1 MSALVRCGKCGA
13 ANRVDLTRLGF
24 GKTAICGTCSDPLSM
39 PTRSLIKRPL
49 LFPEHSFIMAH
60 WRGEYSLAFSY
71 WIVSFLTNLS
81 VLVVTFIISE
91 YLDSQNAYNPL
102 LLWVGN
108 VLIWAFLISITFW
121 HIVGTWRSAD
131 RFSADPHRKNT
142 LWGGVAKFF
151 LIMGGIKMIGQLPT
165 VYRDLGE
172 LSQMAFFNDS
182 SIPDYKLTVTEGG
195 KEIKLEGGF
204 KYGLSQDLKR
214 LMLSAP
220 SARIVNLES
229 VGGRIAMGEEIAKV
243 IEEYNF
249 GTVSNS
255 GCFSACTIA
264 FLAGKE
270 RFLGIDG
277 RLGFHAGAF
286 AGVESSES
294 KSGEYAIYRGLTAK
308 YGTSSAFIRKILATP
323 HDKMWYPDRDELVKE
338 RIITARSST
347 APSSVRL
354 LAARL
359 KDVEQEVRRTLPSKL
374 SDDITITDVY
384 TEGNRFVYVYDVDR
398 GLHTLFRQPEVL
410 KAQKESVEEAV
421 CAKTSMAKDMSKG
434 IIYGYYYRDKVTK
447 EKSGY
452 FELSSC
458 RDT

>member
-1 MSALVRCGKCGA
+1 MV
-13 ANRVDLTRLGF
+13 
-24 GKTAICGTCSDPLSM
+24 
-39 PTRSLIKRPL
+39 
-49 LFPEHSFIMAH
+49 H
-60 WRGEYSLAFSY
+60 WKGDYSLAFSY
-71 WIVSFLTNLS
+71 WIISFLTNFS
-81 VLVVTFIISE
+81 VVVVNFVIGQ
-91 YLDSQNAYNPL
+91 YLTAQKAYNPL
-102 LLWVGN
+102 LLWGGN
-108 VLIWAFLISITFW
+108 VLIWTFLISITVW

-131 RFSADPHRKNT
+131 HFSADPLKKNK

-151 LIMGGIKMIGQLPT
+151 LIMGAIKMIGQLPS

-172 LSQMAFFNDS
+172 LSQMAFFNDP
-182 SIPDYKLTVTEGG
+182 SIPDYILTVTEGG

-220 SARIVNLES
+220 SAKIVNLES
-229 VGGRIAMGEEIAKV
+229 VGGRIAMGAEIAKV

-249 GTVSNS
+249 STVSNS

-270 RFLGIDG
+270 RLLGIDA

-286 AGVESSES
+286 AGVESSKS
-294 KSGEYAIYRGLTAK
+294 KSAEYEIYRGLTVK

-323 HDKMWYPDRDELVKE
+323 HDKLWYPDRDDLMKE
-338 RIITARSST
+338 RVITARLST

-359 KDVEQEVRRTLPSKL
+359 KDEEYKVRRTLPSKL
-374 SDDITITDVY
+374 SDEITITDVY
-384 TEGNRFVYVYDVDR
+384 TEGNRFVYVYDIDR
-398 GLHTLFRQPEVL
+398 GLHSLFRQPEVL
-410 KAQKESVEEAV
+410 KAQQEYVGKVA
-421 CAKTSMAKDMSKG
+421 CANTSMAIDMSKG
-434 IIYGYYYRDKVTK
+434 IIYGYYYRDKATK

-452 FELSSC
+452 FELSFC
-458 RDT
+458 

>member
-1 MSALVRCGKCGA
+1 MSALVKCGKCGA
-13 ANRVDLTRLGF
+13 ANRVDVSRLGL
-24 GKTAICGTCSDPLSM
+24 GRSAVCGTCANPLMAPMRDPNN
-39 PTRSLIKRPL
+39 RSA
-49 LFPEHSFIMAH
+49 LFPDESFVMVH

-71 WIVSFLTNLS
+71 WIISFLTNLS
-81 VLVVTFIISE
+81 VVVVNFVIAE
-91 YLDSQNAYNPL
+91 YLNSQKAYNPL
-102 LLWVGN
+102 LLWGGN
-108 VLIWAFLISITFW
+108 AIIWAFLISITVW

-131 RFSADPHRKNT
+131 RFSADPHKKNT
-142 LWGGVAKFF
+142 LWGGVAKFC
-151 LIMGGIKMIGQLPT
+151 LIMGAIKMIGQLPT

-172 LSQMAFFNDS
+172 LSQMAFFNDP

-220 SARIVNLES
+220 SAKIVNLES

-249 GTVSNS
+249 STVSNS
-255 GCFSACTIA
+255 RCFSACTIA
-264 FLAGKE
+264 FLAGTE

-294 KSGEYAIYRGLTAK
+294 KSGEYEIYRGLTAK
-308 YGTSSAFIRKILATP
+308 YGTSTTFIRKILATP
-323 HDKMWYPDRDELVKE
+323 HDKMWYPDRDELIKE

-359 KDVEQEVRRTLPSKL
+359 KDSEQEVRKTLPSKL
-374 SDDITITDVY
+374 SDEITLTDVY
-384 TEGNRFVYVYDVDR
+384 SEGNRFVYVYDVDR
-398 GLHTLFRQPEVL
+398 ELHTLFRQPDVL
-410 KAQKESVEEAV
+410 KAQKESVQDAV
-421 CAKTSMAKDMSKG
+421 CTNASMAKDMSKG
-434 IIYGYYYRDKVTK
+434 IIYGYFYRAKFTR

-452 FELSSC
+452 FEFSSC
-458 RDT
+458 